1 MCIVDS
7 KTGHIFAGDSFG
19 LSYREFDVGKKQF
32 VFPSCAPVQFDPEAF
47 HQTLDVLTGFNPPAI
62 YVTHYS
68 QVRDVP
74 RLAADMHRLID
85 AFAGIGRRCAG
96 EGAGRLQCLEARMRQ
111 LVVDEA
117 RTQGWSG
124 TPERALELLDTDI
137 RLNAQGL
144 ESWLESLARSG
155 A

>member
-1 MCIVDS
+1 VCIVDS
-7 KTGHIFAGDSFG
+7 KTRHIFAGDSFG
-19 LSYREFDVGKKQF
+19 LSYRDFDVGARQF
-32 VFPSCAPVQFDPEAF
+32 VFPSCAPVQFDPVAF
-47 HQTLDVLTGFNPPAI
+47 HQTLDLLTSLEPPAI

-74 RLAADMHRLID
+74 RLAADMHRLVD
-85 AFAGIGRRCAG
+85 AFAALGQRCAG
-96 EGAGRLQCLEARMRQ
+96 KGSARLECLEAGMKQ

-117 RTQGWSG
+117 SAQGWNG
-124 TPERALELLDTDI
+124 TPERALKLLGTDI

-144 ESWLESLARSG
+144 ESWLESRAKSG